1 MCVAAILECALYRGY
16 PSARELVV
24 RATRITSHSGST
36 RDGKTKGRRVFLI
49 VADLM
54 LNTHDFIREFSVRV
68 RKVIVALRNNRAARA
83 VFWVVAGIT
92 LVPVIL
98 AVLTVL
104 YVNFDRSNLPD
115 LDGFMLFEP
124 PTMGHIYDANGQ
136 VIIELGK
143 QRREI
148 IQYGNIPDVLRQA
161 ILSAEDQNFF
171 AHSGVDYSVFPRLLS
186 KTNIH
191 ALIARAGG
199 SNGASAEDRAPVF
212 PQGGSTI
219 TQQLVRGYFLQ
230 ELTSLKNSN
239 TLQHQGFLSHVLAFV
254 IGVPGTNRVLLK
266 VEEMRL
272 ASWIEGEMQ
281 NRYGSKRRA
290 KEELLSRYASFIY
303 LGNGRYGFA
312 AASEYYFGIPVTALT
327 AGDADK
333 AALLAGITKS
343 PGEYAPTL
351 ADNQKPLRRRN
362 QILALMVKNH
372 FISPQTAGRCQ
383 QASIHLAAH
392 VTGPTEAPAAV
403 ENVLEELKRLD
414 STLASDMGI
423 AQLLEGHIQIYST
436 VDDRIQRLANA
447 ALEDGLKLYE
457 RRHPQNA
464 GLIQGSLVV
473 LRNSDSAILAEAGG
487 RRIYKGRNTTYSDFN
502 RVTQSLRQPGSAM
515 KPIVYLAAFRQ
526 GALDLDTLVPDEPIS
541 VVASGDS
548 PLKWISNFDGIF
560 KGVIPARQALAESRN
575 AVAIWIVQQIGIESV
590 LTTARELGIRTL
602 LHRYDT
608 TALGASEVTLLEL
621 ANAYRMMASGIPAEP
636 YAIAK
641 IEHSGGDVVYVH
653 NSLCCSMDENE
664 SQLSAIQEGLRGV
677 VRIPS
682 GTAHALDS
690 HAFPIPVMGKT
701 GTTNNYRDALFIGS
715 TYGSKGI
722 TVAVRIGFDDNRSL
736 GAKETGAL
744 AALPVFREIIL
755 QVYQEKLVGPAPR
768 FPAAMEENID
778 AYLRG
783 ELPARDATG
792 FVNPPGVKRLADD
805 GKADCSAKLALLS
818 TYGCELPGNQRYS
831 IYPSKNESGRLI
843 FANE

>member
-1 MCVAAILECALYRGY
+1 M
-16 PSARELVV
+16 
-24 RATRITSHSGST
+24 
-36 RDGKTKGRRVFLI
+36 
-49 VADLM
+49 
-54 LNTHDFIREFSVRV
+54 
-68 RKVIVALRNNRAARA
+68 
-83 VFWVVAGIT
+83 
-92 LVPVIL
+92 
-98 AVLTVL
+98 
-104 YVNFDRSNLPD
+104 
-115 LDGFMLFEP
+115 
-124 PTMGHIYDANGQ
+124 
-136 VIIELGK
+136 
-143 QRREI
+143 
-148 IQYGNIPDVLRQA
+148 QYGSIPDVLRQA
-161 ILSAEDQNFF
+161 ILSAEDENFF

-199 SNGASAEDRAPVF
+199 SNGASAAERAPVF

-230 ELTSLKNSN
+230 ELTSTKNSN
-239 TLQHQGFLSHVLAFV
+239 TLQHHGLLPHLLAFV
-254 IGVPGTNRVLLK
+254 IGAPGANRILLK

-272 ASWIEGEMQ
+272 ASWIEGEMRK
-281 NRYGSKRRA
+281 RYGSKRRA
-290 KEELLSRYASFIY
+290 KEELLARYASFIY

-312 AASEYYFGIPVTALT
+312 AASQYYFGMQVTALT
-327 AGDADK
+327 ADDADK

-343 PGEYAPTL
+343 PGEYAPNL

-372 FISPQTAGRCQ
+372 FISSQTAGRCQ
-383 QASIHLAAH
+383 QASIRLAAH
-392 VTGPTEAPAAV
+392 STGPNEAAAAV
-403 ENVLEELKRLD
+403 ENVFVELKRLD
-414 STLASDMGI
+414 STLAPDIGMN
-423 AQLLEGHIQIYST
+423 QLLEGRIQIYST
-436 VDDRIQRLANA
+436 VDDRIQRFANA
-447 ALEDGLKLYE
+447 ALENGLRLYE

-464 GLIQGSLVV
+464 GLIQGSVVV

-487 RRIYKGRNTTYSDFN
+487 RRIYKGHNTTYSDFN

-526 GALDLDTLVPDEPIS
+526 GGLDLDTPVPDEPIS
-541 VVASGDS
+541 VVASGDL
-548 PLKWISNFDGIF
+548 PLKWISNFDSQF
-560 KGVIPARQALAESRN
+560 KGIIPARQALAESRN
-575 AVAIWIVQQIGIESV
+575 AVAVWIVQQIGIDSV
-590 LTTARELGIRTL
+590 LTTARELGIRTV

-608 TALGASEVTLLEL
+608 TALGASEVTLMEL
-621 ANAYRMMASGIPAEP
+621 ANAYRMMASGIHAEP

-641 IEHSGGDVVYVH
+641 IEHNGGEVVYSH
-653 NSLCCSMDENE
+653 DPLCCSSDENE
-664 SQLSAIQEGLRGV
+664 SQLSTIQEGLRGV

-715 TYGSKGI
+715 TYGANGI

-755 QVYQEKLVGPAPR
+755 KIYQEKLVGPAPR

-783 ELPARDATG
+783 ELPLKDATG
-792 FVNPPGVKRLADD
+792 LINSAGASKLADD
-805 GKADCSAKLALLS
+805 GREECSAKQAPLS
-818 TYGCELPGNQRYS
+818 ANSCESASKQRYA
-831 IYPSKNESGRLI
+831 IYPSKNESGKLI